1 MRLVFALA
9 ALLTLPVSA
18 FALDI
23 PSVAELGAEPEKLA
37 QIVGDSKVILLHKPR
52 PISWKDGKKTIKRNE
67 RYVTG
72 LTVIAAPV
80 TTVRQTVADFAQYV
94 KYMPQ
99 TETADV
105 KQGANGKTVVDYELE
120 FEMPVM
126 NIGVDYTLEYTNEPN
141 GDITWSLVE
150 GDMDQNV
157 GRYEFYPLPGDKTLL
172 AYTNWNDIKGMGF
185 GVKVLLDAQPD
196 LQVAIPVASAAV
208 ILNAI
213 QRRAEGLPLKPAKP
227 KSVERKTPSIPM
239 LSKGTPAIPLPTM
252 RKLANAGTVVF
263 VHPEQWI
270 MTDEGPKDFVFV
282 SAATLVKKPRDVV
295 RKYALMFDRYG
306 EFFSQVSKVKA
317 TPVGDDIT
325 VDWRL
330 KLGFGVLAVPIDYT
344 LAYKRLQADDPN
356 VMTFDRVKGDIRFIF
371 GSWEFME
378 PAPDETLVFYS
389 TASELGDKASA
400 ILKLGNLV
408 PNRQITIGV
417 SSAAIILENLSPWVE
432 KQP

>member
-1 MRLVFALA
+1 MRLGFALA
-9 ALLTLPVSA
+9 VLFSFPVSA
-18 FALDI
+18 FALEI
-23 PSVAELGAEPEKLA
+23 PSVAELGAEPENLA
-37 QIVGDSKVILLHKPR
+37 KIVGDSKVILLHKPR

-67 RYVTG
+67 RFVTG

-80 TTVRQTVADFAQYV
+80 TTVRATVADFAQYV

-99 TETADV
+99 TETADIV
-105 KQGANGKTVVDYELE
+105 KREAGTTVVEYELE

-126 NIGVDYTLEYTNEPN
+126 NIGVDYTLEYKDEPN
-141 GDITWSLVE
+141 GDITWTLVE

-157 GRYEFYPLPGDKTLL
+157 GRYEFYPLAGNKTLL

-196 LQVAIPVASAAV
+196 LQIAIPVASAAV
-208 ILNAI
+208 ILNAV

-227 KSVERKTPSIPM
+227 KSVDRKTPAIPM
-239 LSKGTPAIPLPTM
+239 LSQGAPAIPLPTM
-252 RKLANAGTVVF
+252 RKLARAGTVVF

-270 MTDEGPKDFVFV
+270 MTGEGPKDFVFV
-282 SAATLVKKPRDVV
+282 SAAALVNKPRDFA
-295 RKYALMFDRYG
+295 RKYALQFERYG

-317 TPVGDDIT
+317 TAKDDAIS

-344 LAYKRLQADDPN
+344 LAYTRVQPADPN
-356 VMTFDRVKGDIRFIF
+356 VMTFSRQKGDIHFIY

-378 PAPDETLVFYS
+378 PAPDETLVFYT

-417 SSAAIILENLSPWVE
+417 SSAAIIVENLAPWIE
-432 KQP
+432 KQ